1 MLINNNC
8 DGFLVMDCGEFIG
21 KLRVYMR
28 IVMPQPVQN
37 NYGMTIGS
45 HFINLEN
52 IINIR
57 KNQGFINE
65 FDGKLFFAEMRGITY
80 YFININNRLVC
91 LTDMKTYFVPHLERN
106 SKEISLIAKIPE
118 LGIYSYVLKTYPLV

>member
-1 MLINNNC
+1 MLINSNC

-28 IVMPQPVQN
+28 ILMPHLVRN
-37 NYGMTIGS
+37 DYGMVIGS
-45 HFINLEN
+45 HFIDLEN

-65 FDGKLFFAEMRGITY
+65 FDGKLFFTATRGTTY
-80 YFININNRLVC
+80 YFINVNNRLVC
-91 LTDMKTYFVPHLERN
+91 LTDMKTYFVPQLEHN
-106 SKEISLIAKIPE
+106 SKEISLIAGIPE
-118 LGIYSYVLKTYPLV
+118 LGNYSYALNTYPLV